1 MIRVKG
7 KTLPKVRDT
16 SPTLE
21 RVEGS
26 EVAAALGAQPADTPG
41 PTAQGPVA
49 LFGLRQA
56 LAARLR
62 STGGRPSLGVSR
74 RQKIPL
80 DDADW
85 ELLCRLSEML
95 ADDKSRP
102 TPGQVASELL
112 RQRLHEVARAIGHV
126 SAEQLRREVVSPSGS
141 KRVVNG

>member
-1 MIRVKG
+1 MIKVKG
-7 KTLPKVRDT
+7 ETLPKVRDT
-16 SPTLE
+16 SPTLD

-26 EVAAALGAQPADTPG
+26 EVALALGAQLDETPG

-85 ELLCRLSEML
+85 EMLCRLSEML
-95 ADDKSRP
+95 ADDSTYSSHPRAPRRAARIWWREAKAPKSSAAAVP
-102 TPGQVASELL
+102 EITVE
-112 RQRLHEVARAIGHV
+112 RADWL
-126 SAEQLRREVVSPSGS
+126 SM
-141 KRVVNG
+141 K

>member
-1 MIRVKG
+1 MIKVKG

-16 SPTLE
+16 SRTLD
-21 RVEGS
+21 RVDGADIAE
-26 EVAAALGAQPADTPG
+26 ALGAQAMDTPG
-41 PTAQGPVA
+41 LKAQGPVA

-85 ELLCRLSEML
+85 DLLCKLAEIL
-95 ADDKSRP
+95 ADDESRP

-112 RQRLHEVARAIGHV
+112 HQRLRQVVEEAEHASPDEVRRTFAHPRPKRA
-126 SAEQLRREVVSPSGS
+126 ASG
-141 KRVVNG
+141 

>member
-1 MIRVKG
+1 MIKVKG

-16 SPTLE
+16 SPTLD

-26 EVAAALGAQPADTPG
+26 EVALALGAQLDETPG

-85 ELLCRLSEML
+85 KLLCQLSEML
-95 ADDKSRP
+95 ADDESHP
-102 TPGQVASELL
+102 TAGQVASELL
-112 RQRLHEVARAIGHV
+112 RQRLHQVVESIDQAG
-126 SAEQLRREVVSPSGS
+126 AEQLRREVAPDDQKRAASG
-141 KRVVNG
+141 

>member
-1 MIRVKG
+1 MIKVKG
-7 KTLPKVRDT
+7 KTLPKVRDA
-16 SPTLE
+16 SPTLDW
-21 RVEGS
+21 VDGAD
-26 EVAAALGAQPADTPG
+26 VAEALGAQALDTPG
-41 PTAQGPVA
+41 PKAQGPVA

-85 ELLCRLSEML
+85 ELLCKLAEIL
-95 ADDKSRP
+95 ADDESRP

-112 RQRLHEVARAIGHV
+112 HERLRQVVEDSEHAG
-126 SAEQLRREVVSPSGS
+126 SDDLRRTFARPRP
-141 KRVVNG
+141 KRAANG

>member
-1 MIRVKG
+1 MIKVKG

-16 SPTLE
+16 GRTLD
-21 RVEGS
+21 RVEGA
-26 EVAAALGAQPADTPG
+26 EVAVALGAQLDDTPG

-85 ELLCRLSEML
+85 ELLCQLSALL
-95 ADDKSRP
+95 AHDESRP

-112 RQRLHEVARAIGHV
+112 RQRLHQFVEAIEQARP
-126 SAEQLRREVVSPSGS
+126 EELRREFAADPR
-141 KRVVNG
+141 KRSATG

>member
-1 MIRVKG
+1 MIKVKG

-16 SPTLE
+16 SRTLD
-21 RVEGS
+21 RVDGAD
-26 EVAAALGAQPADTPG
+26 VAEALGAQAMDTPG
-41 PTAQGPVA
+41 PKAQGPVA

-85 ELLCRLSEML
+85 DLLCKLSEIL
-95 ADDKSRP
+95 ADDENHP

-112 RQRLHEVARAIGHV
+112 HQRLRQVVEE
-126 SAEQLRREVVSPSGS
+126 AEHASSDELRRTFAHPRLKRAASG
-141 KRVVNG
+141 